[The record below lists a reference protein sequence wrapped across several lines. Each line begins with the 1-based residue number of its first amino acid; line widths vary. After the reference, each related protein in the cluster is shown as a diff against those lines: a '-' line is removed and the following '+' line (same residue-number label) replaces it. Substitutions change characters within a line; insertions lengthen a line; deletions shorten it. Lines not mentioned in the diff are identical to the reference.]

1 MPQFLRTAASVIH
14 GVGEVALHTVPRLPG
29 RKATDEEVARY
40 LRHFEAIVASSDD
53 AIISKSLA
61 GIVESWNP
69 AAEALFGYTA
79 EEIIGRDVLVLFPP
93 ERMAEESRLIAQ
105 IFSGNRVKHFETV
118 RLHKSGQRLN
128 VSVTLSPIMDGNGRV
143 SGVSKIV
150 RSIDERVQAQ
160 AMLDQLHT
168 KSKYFEALV
177 TNSDDAIV
185 SKSLDGIVQSWNPAA
200 QRLFGYAAA
209 DMVGRSILVL
219 FPPDR
224 LKEEDK
230 LMSVIRSGG
239 RVDHFDTVR
248 LRQDGVAIDVSV
260 TLSPITDKQGK
271 IVGVSKIARDISDRV
286 KAEKAIWTHAN
297 FDALTGLPNRRML
310 TERAALSIIECKR
323 RGQQAA
329 LMFIDVD
336 AFKEVNDELGH
347 AAGDELL
354 VELARRLKAA
364 VRDEDTVA
372 RLGGD
377 EFIVMLSG
385 LNDST
390 LVDTMVHRVQEKMT
404 RPFTLAGQA
413 RTITLS
419 GGVSMFPGDSLDWAQ
434 MLAHADQALYEAKG
448 AGRHRVHYFTKS
460 LEDKARI
467 RRTLIAELQHALA
480 LEQLSMHY
488 QPVVR
493 MQDGVMVK
501 AEALL
506 RWNHPTLGQVS
517 PAVFVPLAEQSGL
530 IHDIG
535 DFVVTCVAAQA
546 RDAQALWGA
555 GFSMAFNVSP
565 AQLRS
570 TPDLIARWQAMVGD
584 TPLKALNLVA
594 EITEGLLLD
603 HGEVTQNNL
612 RDITHALG
620 GIAIDDFGTG
630 YSSLNYLADIKAY
643 ALKIDQSFTARIDT
657 DPRIHVLCEAIVAM
671 AHKLGMT
678 VIGEGVETQGQWA
691 ALQGIGCDLAQGYLI
706 SRPLSQ
712 ADFEAFQRT
721 PGACGTAPAKAL

>member
-1 MPQFLRTAASVIH
+1 MPQFSKNAVPDAH
-14 GVGEVALHTVPRLPG
+14 APGEVALQSASQRPSP
-29 RKATDEEVARY
+29 KAPQGASARN
-40 LRHFEAIVASSDD
+40 LQHFEAIIASSDD
-53 AIISKSLA
+53 AIVSKSLA

-93 ERMAEESRLIAQ
+93 ERMAEESSLISR
-105 IFSGNRVKHFETV
+105 ILNGDRVKHFETV
-118 RLHKSGQRLN
+118 RLHKSGRRLN
-128 VSVTLSPIMDGNGRV
+128 VSVTLSPIVDDAGQV

-150 RSIDERVQAQ
+150 RSIDERVQGQ
-160 AMLDQLHT
+160 ALMEQLHT
-168 KSKYFEALV
+168 KSKYFEAIV
-177 TNSDDAIV
+177 TSSDDAII

-200 QRLFGYAAA
+200 QRLFGYAAQ
-209 DMVGRSILVL
+209 DMVGRSILAL

-224 LKEEDK
+224 LNEEDK
-230 LMSVIRSGG
+230 LMAVIRGGG
-239 RVDHFDTVR
+239 RVEHFDTVR
-248 LRQDGVAIDVSV
+248 LRQDGVALDVSV

-310 TERAALSIIECKR
+310 NERAALSIIECKR

-329 LMFIDVD
+329 LMFLDVD

-390 LVDTMVHRVQEKMT
+390 LVDTMVHRVQEKMAS
-404 RPFTLAGQA
+404 PFLLAGRS

-460 LEDKARI
+460 LEDKARV
-467 RRTLIAELQHALA
+467 RRTLVAELQHALA
-480 LEQLSMHY
+480 LGQLSMHY

-535 DFVVTCVAAQA
+535 DFVVTCVALQA
-546 RDAQALWGA
+546 RDAQARWGDD
-555 GFSMAFNVSP
+555 FSMAFNVSP

-570 TPDLIARWQAMVGD
+570 TPGLIARWQAMVGD
-584 TPLKALNLVA
+584 TPLKALNLIA

-603 HGEVTQNNL
+603 HGEVTQDNL
-612 RDITHALG
+612 HDIANALS

-630 YSSLNYLADIKAY
+630 YSSLNYLADIRAC

-657 DPRIHVLCEAIVAM
+657 DPRIRVLCEAIVAM

-678 VIGEGVETQGQWA
+678 VIGEGVETQGQWD

-706 SRPLSQ
+706 SRPLPQ
-712 ADFEAFQRT
+712 TAFEAWPLMCSRVF
-721 PGACGTAPAKAL
+721 